1 MNWMPSRRLDDRLK
15 DLCAKVIRTP
25 DNEIEPV
32 LKELQ
37 AAMRAKFERI
47 RVMAT
52 FRLQTGKL
60 PPEQRRLD
68 D

>member
-1 MNWMPSRRLDDRLK
+1 MPSRRLDNRLRQ
-15 DLCAKVIRTP
+15 LCSKVVHTP
-25 DNEIEPV
+25 DNEVEPV

-37 AAMRAKFERI
+37 AAIQAKFERI

-52 FRLQTGKL
+52 FQFQTGKL
-60 PPEQRRLD
+60 PPKQRLD